1 MSAWRT
7 PNPIKQGVT
16 RRQEPDNPPGLTGDC
31 NVVDLFIDSLP
42 AKALLDTGATVSSVS
57 QGFYEK
63 NLSHI
68 PLQPIREGSLD
79 IQVAGGARLPYLGY
93 IEVTLQIDRVRRE
106 DESRCLLLVVPD
118 YDFNQMVPVLLGTNV
133 LTHFMERCREWYG
146 ERYLQHAPLTTP
158 WYTSFRCI
166 SLREKKLERN
176 GYCPAVARSAESS
189 NIVIPPNGRIDI
201 QCKLDREVYYPD
213 VCALMQPT
221 SSSVIPDDMDIAPTI
236 LTYPTI
242 MPVRVQHPLHGVVPE
257 DRKEEFPDNY
267 LDRVTFNVELDDGL
281 LRRGK
286 EVLSYFPD
294 VFSAGDLDLGH
305 TIEFPHR
312 IELSDPTPFKQRHR
326 RIPPAMVQEVREHL
340 QQLLACGVIRRS
352 CSPWASGVVLARK
365 KNGSLRM
372 CIDYRQLNQRTIKD
386 AYALP
391 RIEEI
396 HDSLSGSSFFS
407 VLDMKSGYHQVEV
420 A

>member
-1 MSAWRT
+1 
-7 PNPIKQGVT
+7 
-16 RRQEPDNPPGLTGDC
+16 
-31 NVVDLFIDSLP
+31 
-42 AKALLDTGATVSSVS
+42 
-57 QGFYEK
+57 
-63 NLSHI
+63 
-68 PLQPIREGSLD
+68 
-79 IQVAGGARLPYLGY
+79 
-93 IEVTLQIDRVRRE
+93 
-106 DESRCLLLVVPD
+106 
-118 YDFNQMVPVLLGTNV
+118 MVPVLLGTNV

-176 GYCPAVARSAESS
+176 GYYLAVARSAESS

-221 SSSVIPDDMDIAPTI
+221 SSSVIPEDMDIAPTI
-236 LTYPTI
+236 LTYNHGRNELVSVNVSNLTTRTVIVPTRGI
-242 MPVRVQHPLHGVVPE
+242 VCELQPVRVQHPLHGVIPE
-257 DRKEEFPDNY
+257 DRKEESPDNY
-267 LDRVTFNVELDDGL
+267 LDKVTFNVELDDGL

-365 KNGSLRM
+365 KDGSLRM
-372 CIDYRQLNQRTIKD
+372 CIHYRQLNQRTIKD
-386 AYALP
+386 AYAL
-391 RIEEI
+391 
-396 HDSLSGSSFFS
+396 
-407 VLDMKSGYHQVEV
+407 
-420 A
+420 